1 MTSSP
6 WCAVHRP
13 PLRRKPNGKRM
24 TAPVD
29 WPLARKMGRRFAPA
43 GPTLELGE
51 AREIVTQLRDQAQE
65 AREHVF
71 SITGLRA
78 EPGHPAVVVDRSE
91 WIDSNVAAM
100 GEVLALWPGAS
111 ERHEEASAT
120 ARAIGPRASAIQLG
134 AALGWLSGKVLGQ
147 YEALAD
153 PGRLLL
159 VAPTIVDVQR
169 TLEVNRRDF
178 GLWVCLHEET
188 HRVQFG
194 AVPWLPQHFRSLI
207 AKALATFEDSSVG
220 DRLFAIIGEIVQA
233 LAQRRTPDV
242 ILAAQTPEQRA
253 VLDEITGLMSVLEGH
268 ADVVMDEVDVAIV
281 PSVAEIRR
289 RFDGRRA
296 SQAAA
301 RGADSLWR
309 KALGMDAKMAQYR
322 EGAAFVRAL
331 MLDGGMTTVNRVWD
345 GPAYLP
351 SLEEV
356 RDPSL
361 WLARIRG
368 IAA

>member
-1 MTSSP
+1 MTTP
-6 WCAVHRP
+6 
-13 PLRRKPNGKRM
+13 
-24 TAPVD
+24 PVD
-29 WPLARKMGRRFAPA
+29 WSLARKIGRRFAPS
-43 GPTLELGE
+43 GPDLDLRE
-51 AREIVTQLRDQAQE
+51 ARAVVAQLRDDAQE
-65 AREHVF
+65 AREHVQA
-71 SITGLRA
+71 ITGLRA
-78 EPGHPAVVVDRSE
+78 EAGHPAVVVDRAE

-100 GEVLALWPGAS
+100 GEVLALWPGARD
-111 ERHEEASAT
+111 RHEDASAT
-120 ARAIGPRASAIQLG
+120 AQAIGPRASAIQLG

-147 YEALAD
+147 FEALAD

-169 TLEVNRRDF
+169 TLDVDRRDF

-194 AVPWLPQHFRSLI
+194 AVPWLSDHFRGLI
-207 AKALATFEDSSVG
+207 AKALEAFDDSSIG
-220 DRLFAIIGEIVQA
+220 DRLFAIIGEIVEA
-233 LAQRRTPDV
+233 FVQRRTPDV
-242 ILAAQTPEQRA
+242 ISAAQTPEQRA

-281 PSVAEIRR
+281 PTVAEIRR
-289 RFDGRRA
+289 RFDSRRA
-296 SQAAA
+296 SQASV

-331 MLDGGMTTVNRVWD
+331 MEDGGMTTVNRVWAS
-345 GPAYLP
+345 PANLP
-351 SLEEV
+351 SIEEV
-356 RDPSL
+356 RDPAL

-368 IAA
+368 NAA

>member
-1 MTSSP
+1 MTTP
-6 WCAVHRP
+6 
-13 PLRRKPNGKRM
+13 
-24 TAPVD
+24 PVD
-29 WPLARKMGRRFAPA
+29 WSLARKSGRRFAPS
-43 GPTLELGE
+43 GPSLDLRE
-51 AREIVTQLRDQAQE
+51 ARAVVAQLRDHAQE
-65 AREHVF
+65 AREHVQA
-71 SITGLRA
+71 ITGLHA
-78 EPGHPAVVVDRSE
+78 KPGHPAVVVDRAE

-100 GEVLALWPGAS
+100 GEVLALWPGAH

-120 ARAIGPRASAIQLG
+120 AQAIGPRANAVQLG

-169 TLEVNRRDF
+169 TLEVDRRDF

-194 AVPWLPQHFRSLI
+194 AVPWLADHFRGLI
-207 AKALATFEDSSVG
+207 AKALAAFDDSSFG
-220 DRLFAIIGEIVQA
+220 DRLFAIIGEVLEA
-233 LAQRRTPDV
+233 FVQRRTPDV
-242 ILAAQTPEQRA
+242 ISAAQTPEQRV

-268 ADVVMDEVDVAIV
+268 ADVVMDEVDTAII
-281 PSVAEIRR
+281 PTVAEIRR

-296 SQAAA
+296 SQASV

-322 EGAAFVRAL
+322 EGALFVRAL
-331 MLDGGMTTVNRVWD
+331 MDDGGMATVNRVWD
-345 GPAYLP
+345 NPGNLP
-351 SLEEV
+351 SIEEV
-356 RDPSL
+356 RDPSA
-361 WLARIRG
+361 WLTRIRG